1 MKTIKRKRVLVTG
14 ADGFIGSH
22 LVERLLSEGALV
34 RALVNYNSLG
44 SWGLM
49 EDIPGI
55 RENKNCEVVS
65 GDINDSHFCLKLVEE
80 QEYIFHLAAL
90 INIPYSYVA
99 PRSYFETNVLG
110 TINLL
115 EGALRNKSIRFVH
128 TSTSETY
135 GTALYTPMDE
145 NHPLQAQ
152 SPYAASKV
160 GADKAALSYY
170 LSFGLPVSIV
180 CPFNNYGPRQSARGV
195 IPTIITQLLSD
206 QIKEVNLGSLK
217 PIRDYT
223 YVEDTA
229 EGFIRVALS
238 DKTVGE
244 VVNIGTGKGFS
255 IGQIFKKISALTKI
269 NKKVVTDSQRIR
281 PKKSEVWKLV
291 CNNKKIIRLTG
302 WKPTT
307 SFEKGLKKTISWIES
322 NLDKYKPEIYN
333 I

>member
-1 MKTIKRKRVLVTG
+1 MKMKDKKVLVTG

-22 LVERLLSEGALV
+22 LVEKLLARGAKV
-34 RALVNYNSLG
+34 RALVQYNSFG
-44 SWGLM
+44 NWGLL
-49 EDIPGI
+49 EDIEGI
-55 RENKNCEVVS
+55 KKNKKCQVLL
-65 GDINDSHFCLKLVEE
+65 GDINDPHFCQRLVEE
-80 QEYIFHLAAL
+80 VEIVFHIAAL
-90 INIPYSYVA
+90 IDIPYSYVA

-110 TINLL
+110 TVNLL
-115 EGALRNKSIRFVH
+115 EAALKNQVERFVH

-145 NHPLQAQ
+145 DHPLQAQ

-180 CPFNNYGPRQSARGV
+180 RPFNNYGPRQSARGV
-195 IPTIITQLLSD
+195 IPTIIIQLLSD
-206 QIKEVNLGSLK
+206 QIKEVRLGSLK

-229 EGFIRVALS
+229 EGFIKVALS
-238 DKTVGE
+238 DKTIGE
-244 VVNIGTGKGFS
+244 IVNIGTGKGFS
-255 IGQIFKKISALTKI
+255 IGQIFKKISGITKI
-269 NKKVVTDSQRIR
+269 NKKVVTDTQRIR
-281 PKKSEVWKLV
+281 PKKSEVWELV

-307 SFEKGLKKTISWIES
+307 SFEEGLKKTIGWIES
-322 NLDKYKPEIYN
+322 NLDRYKPEIYN